1 MSKKVLLATVKPFS
15 QNARDQV
22 TALVEKAGYEAR
34 VLEAYKDKSEL
45 LKAVADVDALIVRSD
60 KIDSEV
66 LEAAKELKL
75 VVRAGAGYDNV
86 DCEMAKKRGV
96 SVMNTPGQN
105 ANAVAELAAG
115 MMVYMARGQ
124 FNGKPGTE
132 LKGKRLGLLAIGA
145 VGRAVTAIA
154 KGFGMS
160 IRAYDKFVEDSQI
173 KDMGVE
179 PKASPEELFKD
190 SDYLSLHIPAT
201 AETRGSIGRELISLM
216 PPNATLV
223 NTARA
228 EVINEVELVEMM
240 GERDDIRYVTD
251 IAPSGDIDTVL
262 KEKYSSRYYA
272 TPKKMGAQTEEAN
285 VNAGTA
291 AARQIIGFFEENIRK
306 FIVNA

>member
-22 TALVEKAGYEAR
+22 TALIEKAGYEAG

-86 DCEMAKKRGV
+86 DCETAKERGV

-145 VGRAVTAIA
+145 VGRGMAAIA

-160 IRAYDKFVEDSQI
+160 IRAYDKFVDDAQI
-173 KDMGVE
+173 KDMGVQ
-179 PKASPEELFKD
+179 PKASPEDLFKD

-201 AETRGSIGRELISLM
+201 AETRGSIGRGLISLM
-216 PPNATLV
+216 PPNGTLV

-228 EVINEVELVEMM
+228 EVINEGELVEIM

-251 IAPSGDIDTVL
+251 IAPSTDIDTVL